1 MDKNRHPMREQG
13 EIGQIVRSGR
23 EASRWILDFV
33 RLLGVA
39 KGGVAKGDIGVAKGD
54 IVNTVRH
61 GI

>member
-39 KGGVAKGDIGVAKGD
+39 KGDIGVAKGD